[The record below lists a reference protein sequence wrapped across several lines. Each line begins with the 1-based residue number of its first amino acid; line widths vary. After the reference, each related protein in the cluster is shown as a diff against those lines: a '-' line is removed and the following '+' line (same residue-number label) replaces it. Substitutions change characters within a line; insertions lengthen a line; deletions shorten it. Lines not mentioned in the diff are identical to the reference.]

1 MTKTF
6 DYHNR
11 EWVEIEFSASGGNS
25 CRTFDYSDQEWTEIE
40 LSAQPVRKGPLTG
53 HERHRLRQAGV
64 LYLALST
71 SMEFLKQ
78 DKRVRNAKSEK
89 IRKSAASLLEELVDF
104 DARNNAKKFGRPFLQ
119 SLAKLRDD
127 PPVLAP
133 KNPPREDYYREIF
146 SVWIDNLGGTLK
158 LSRTADTHKLGGP
171 LIRFF
176 QAVTNPVLGTEAPAL
191 ESICD
196 IVCREKERRKKR
208 RSRGGQAL
216 VQLVGFAERPAP
228 KSYTSY
234 TDDGRFSYTDLGLLR
249 MQPDVPFDEQAHDY
263 VIARGRATGAQH
275 IVAVDADGTVL
286 SHGFGTPNVGIPKEL
301 NDALLDP
308 ASKIVIHHN
317 HPCNTG
323 LSNTDIAFLGFPG
336 LEAIWAHENGGNVAF
351 AALTPQSRAM
361 LRRLAPDVAWVRLY
375 RMAHRIGLSL
385 YGPLRGAI
393 DAHKISVSQA
403 K

>member
-249 MQPDVPFDEQAHDY
+249 MQPDVP
-263 VIARGRATGAQH
+263 
-275 IVAVDADGTVL
+275 
-286 SHGFGTPNVGIPKEL
+286 
-301 NDALLDP
+301 
-308 ASKIVIHHN
+308 
-317 HPCNTG
+317 
-323 LSNTDIAFLGFPG
+323 
-336 LEAIWAHENGGNVAF
+336 
-351 AALTPQSRAM
+351 
-361 LRRLAPDVAWVRLY
+361 
-375 RMAHRIGLSL
+375 
-385 YGPLRGAI
+385 
-393 DAHKISVSQA
+393 
-403 K
+403 